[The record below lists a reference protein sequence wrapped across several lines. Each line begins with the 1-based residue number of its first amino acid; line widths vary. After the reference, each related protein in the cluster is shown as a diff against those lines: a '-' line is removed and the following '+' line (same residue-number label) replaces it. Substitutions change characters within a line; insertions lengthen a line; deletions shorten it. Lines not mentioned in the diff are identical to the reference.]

1 MSQAPPVAFADLGL
15 PSFIL
20 SSLAAVGYESP
31 SPIQAQTIPPM
42 LAGQDVLGQAQ
53 TGTGKTAAFAL
64 PLIANIDLNGP
75 YPQALILAPTREL
88 AIQVAE
94 ALQKYASH
102 RPGFHVLPIYG
113 GQNYT
118 TQIRSLKR
126 GVHAVVGTPGRIMD
140 HMRKGT
146 LSLAGIRTLV
156 LDEADEMLRMG
167 FIDDVEWILERTPG
181 TQQIALFSAT
191 MPSEIKSITKRYLK
205 TPTIVTIKEKTQTAA
220 TIRQRVWMVSGV
232 HKLDGLTRILETEP
246 FEGAIIF
253 VRTKI
258 ATDELAEKLQARGYS
273 AAALNGDMQQKQ
285 RSQTVEQLKNGKLD
299 IVVATDVAARGLDVE
314 RISHVINYDIPYDTE
329 AYVHRIGRTGRAGRA
344 GQAILFAAP
353 REQRMLRSIE
363 RATGQPIETMR
374 LPSAQDVNEMRIERF
389 KDKISQAL
397 ADTHSNALYR
407 DLIEQ
412 YQTSHNVPAIEIA
425 AALAK
430 LSQGDE
436 PLLVKDAPNFK
447 ENFKERTPRADFS
460 ERGAKAGKDG
470 KSRKRRASS
479 DSDLAMEVYR
489 LDAGASHGVSAKHVV
504 GAIANEAGIES
515 EFIGN
520 IKILDTTT
528 LVELPSA
535 MPKDMLRQ
543 LQKAR
548 LLNRPMNILRV
559 SDAPDEQTPKADKG
573 YRNAG
578 KKPDSGKKAADKR
591 APAKSASGKS
601 AIKKVVTKKS
611 SNADKPL
618 TKGLIKGAGKGV
630 TKRAAAKSQ

>member
-15 PSFIL
+15 PSFVL

-31 SPIQAQTIPPM
+31 SPIQAQTIPSM
-42 LAGQDVLGQAQ
+42 LAGHDVLGQAQ

-64 PLIANIDLNGP
+64 PLVANIDLNGP
-75 YPQALILAPTREL
+75 HPQALILTPTREL

-191 MPSEIKSITKRYLK
+191 MPAEIKRITKRYLK

-253 VRTKI
+253 TRTKI

-344 GQAILFAAP
+344 GEAILFAAP

-363 RATGQPIETMR
+363 RATGQPIESMR
-374 LPSAQDVNEMRIERF
+374 LPSARDVNEMRIERF

-430 LSQGDE
+430 LAQGDE

-447 ENFKERTPRADFS
+447 EKAPRVDFG
-460 ERGAKAGKDG
+460 ERGAKAGKDV
-470 KSRKRRASS
+470 KSRKKRASS
-479 DSDLAMEVYR
+479 DTDLAMEVYR

-548 LLNRPMNILRV
+548 LLNRPMNISRV
-559 SDAPDEQTPKADKG
+559 ADAANEQAPKTDKG
-573 YRNAG
+573 YRSAG
-578 KKPDSGKKAADKR
+578 KKPDSGKKAIDKK
-591 APAKSASGKS
+591 ASTKNASSKSAT
-601 AIKKVVTKKS
+601 KKVVTKKS

-618 TKGLIKGAGKGV
+618 TKSLIKGTGKSV
-630 TKRAAAKSQ
+630 TKRAAAKSR